1 MRQLCDTVDLLLVVG
16 STNSSNSNRLREIGV
31 EKGIPSYLIANGSA
45 LDSAWLAGVDTVGL
59 TAGASAPEE
68 LVADVIEALRRHGPV
83 EVEEMDGVRETLE
96 FRLPKEL
103 REPGDALAVANR

>member
-1 MRQLCDTVDLLLVVG
+1 VG
-16 STNSSNSNRLREIGV
+16 V
-31 EKGIPSYLIANGSA
+31 
-45 LDSAWLAGVDTVGL
+45 

-68 LVADVIEALRRHGPV
+68 LVIDVIETLRRHGPV

-103 REPGDALAVANR
+103 REPGDTLVATNR

>member
-1 MRQLCDTVDLLLVVG
+1 
-16 STNSSNSNRLREIGV
+16 
-31 EKGIPSYLIANGSA
+31 LIADGKE
-45 LDSAWLAGVDTVGL
+45 LDPAWLAGVATVGL

-68 LVADVIEALRRHGPV
+68 LVFDVIETLRRHGPV

-103 REPGDALAVANR
+103 RKPGGALAAVER